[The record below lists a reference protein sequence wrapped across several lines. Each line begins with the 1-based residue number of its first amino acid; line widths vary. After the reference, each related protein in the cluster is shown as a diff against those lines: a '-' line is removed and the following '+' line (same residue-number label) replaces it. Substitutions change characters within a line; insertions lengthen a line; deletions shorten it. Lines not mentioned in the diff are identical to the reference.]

1 MEGFESF
8 VNIKYIY
15 NLEIINKISVNNFV
29 TDYYKKFIF
38 L

>member
-1 MEGFESF
+1 MEGFEIF
-8 VNIKYIY
+8 INTEYIY

-29 TDYYKKFIF
+29 TDYYEKFIF